1 MYRKED
7 TMAKKEKVERT
18 EQETTI
24 EKSMNIANKKL
35 TTTFI
40 QDVSIDKISL
50 LEPHKVVR
58 EDSLDGLLASISH
71 IGVITPLIV
80 IPYKDLE
87 DEEDEEDEESAT
99 FPYPTQPEK
108 EWGNDLSDE
117 LDNDLS
123 DDLDNDLNNELA
135 NDSNEELDNDS
146 SDELDNE
153 DEDEVED
160 VEETSDDNKIQDSKE
175 VYGKAQEYI
184 LVDGLR
190 RLYTA
195 KRLGMNTV
203 PVIVID
209 TQNYEG
215 LFEDVFLLGRI
226 ISNKARLTN
235 RGLWEAIQILEE
247 KGIDDL
253 IAVDSLLG
261 LEGGDTVKIK
271 DLMTCEFPELALEY
285 QNGGKLAA
293 LYRQLDKARK
303 ESIKR
308 ETSDIDG
315 EVVSSTPKDKKQAK
329 KELGF
334 EVEDSTTL
342 DTFPSPTYVGNVPSF
357 NSGEI
362 RILEVYVIDKGAAEV
377 TRKLLGIVKLGTT
390 EIMVDKLDYNV
401 ETQKLIF
408 VENKITMSKWD
419 EYFEKG
425 LIMSQAQVQEEQVE
439 ELDEDSTDTSP
450 LVEFDSFDLENEDEI
465 EDEVVSDV
473 EELELEVDNSIEENE
488 EEQEE
493 QDESKET
500 LLKDK
505 KERNSIFK
513 PFDAS
518 LLDDLNGDE
527 DEEDEEDEDSLGSL
541 LGGSLS
547 KDSWR

>member
-1 MYRKED
+1 
-7 TMAKKEKVERT
+7 MAKKEKVERT

-87 DEEDEEDEESAT
+87 DEEDEESAT

-117 LDNDLS
+117 MGNDLNNE
-123 DDLDNDLNNELA
+123 LDNDLNNEL
-135 NDSNEELDNDS
+135 DNDS
-146 SDELDNE
+146 SDKLDNDFNNELDSE
-153 DEDEVED
+153 DEDEVE
-160 VEETSDDNKIQDSKE
+160 ETSGDNKIQDPKE
-175 VYGKAQEYI
+175 VYGKDQEYI

-334 EVEDSTTL
+334 EVEDSITL
-342 DTFPSPTYVGNVPSF
+342 DTFPSPTQVGNVPSF

-425 LIMSQAQVQEEQVE
+425 LIMSQAQVQEEPVE

-465 EDEVVSDV
+465 EKYDEIEDEGISEV

-527 DEEDEEDEDSLGSL
+527 DEEDEDSLGSL